1 MVSHARLSGRR
12 LLTLALIALST
23 TAVAAASETGLT
35 GREGHPR
42 ARLPLALNA
51 APLGEP
57 ALDAAVRK
65 AVGDWNA
72 VSEATLGVAAFRWI
86 DDRSGADV
94 VVEFERPSGGT
105 LMGEARFSVDRAG
118 AIELPVRVVVV
129 EPQARGETSRETLLY
144 QVVAH
149 ELGHSLG
156 LAHVT
161 DPRSVMCCD
170 YGAIDF
176 KNSAIRDAYVGARRH
191 PDLASVTAQLVAH
204 YERFWR
210 RSP

>member
-1 MVSHARLSGRR
+1 M
-12 LLTLALIALST
+12 LTLALIVLST
-23 TAVAAASETGLT
+23 AAAAAASETGLT
-35 GREGHPR
+35 GSEGHPR
-42 ARLPLALNA
+42 ARFPLALNA
-51 APLGEP
+51 ASLGEP

-72 VSEATLGVAAFRWI
+72 LSEATLGVVAFRWT
-86 DDRSGADV
+86 DEHSGADV
-94 VVEFERPSGGT
+94 VVDFEPVSDGR
-105 LMGEARFSVDRAG
+105 LMGQARFTVDRTG

-129 EPQARGETSRETLLY
+129 EPRARGETSRETLLY

-149 ELGHSLG
+149 ELGHALG

-176 KNSAIRDAYVGARRH
+176 KNSAIRDGYVEARRH
-191 PDLASVTAQLVAH
+191 PDLASVKAQLAAH